1 MPTPFGKHFKNKA
14 HKTMHDQDAVQA
26 EQLWLSFGS
35 DEPVL
40 QDVSFTIPKG
50 SISAIIGP
58 NGSGK
63 TTLLKVLL
71 GLLSP
76 QQGKVWV
83 LGKTPQQA
91 RGEVAYVP
99 QRFTFDKSFPITA
112 LEFLQLSHPHCS
124 KEKIEQYLSHLNI
137 AETLHMKLGSLSG
150 GQLQR
155 VLIER
160 SMLGDPKVLFL
171 DEPGAGIDIAGAQTF
186 YQLVLHL
193 HREHGSTVVMVS
205 HELDVV
211 ANYADLVLCLNR
223 KLVCQGRPEQVL
235 TPDTLKQLY
244 GKEAVLYHHK
254 HQEG

>member
-1 MPTPFGKHFKNKA
+1 
-14 HKTMHDQDAVQA
+14 MHDRDAVQA

-40 QDVSFTIPKG
+40 QDVSFSVPQG
-50 SISAIIGP
+50 SITAIIGP

-71 GLLSP
+71 GFLSP
-76 QQGKVWV
+76 QKGKVWV

-99 QRFTFDKSFPITA
+99 QRFTFDKSFPITV
-112 LEFLQLSHPHCS
+112 LEFLQLSHPLCS
-124 KEKIEQYLSHLNI
+124 KEKMAESLSHLNI
-137 AETLHMKLGSLSG
+137 EKTLHRKLGSLSG

-160 SMLGDPKVLFL
+160 SMLGDPRVLFL
-171 DEPGAGIDIAGAQTF
+171 DEPAAGIDVAGAQTF
-186 YQLVLHL
+186 YELVLHL

-211 ANYADLVLCLNR
+211 ASYADLVLCVNR
-223 KLVCQGRPEQVL
+223 RLVCQGKPRQVL
-235 TPDTLKQLY
+235 TPDTLKELY
-244 GKEAVLYHHK
+244 GKEAGLYRHNH
-254 HQEG
+254 

>member
-1 MPTPFGKHFKNKA
+1 M
-14 HKTMHDQDAVQA
+14 QDRHAVQA
-26 EQLWLSFGS
+26 EGLWLSFGS

-40 QDVSFTIPKG
+40 QDVSFSIPQE
-50 SISAIIGP
+50 SITAIIGP

-71 GLLSP
+71 GFLSP
-76 QQGKVWV
+76 QKGKVWV

-91 RGEVAYVP
+91 RREVAYVP
-99 QRFTFDKSFPITA
+99 QRFTFDKSFPITV
-112 LEFLQLSHPHCS
+112 LEFLQLSHPHCP
-124 KEKIEQYLSHLNI
+124 KEKIAQYLGHLSI
-137 AETLHMKLGSLSG
+137 AETLQMKLGSLSG

-171 DEPGAGIDIAGAQTF
+171 DEPAAGIDISGAQTF
-186 YQLVLHL
+186 YELVLHL
-193 HREHGSTVVMVS
+193 HREHGSTIVT

-223 KLVCQGRPEQVL
+223 KLVCQGRPQQVL
-235 TPDTLKQLY
+235 TPDTLKELY
-244 GKEAVLYHHK
+244 GKEAAIYHHN

>member
-1 MPTPFGKHFKNKA
+1 M
-14 HKTMHDQDAVQA
+14 QDRHAVQA
-26 EQLWLSFGS
+26 EGLWLSFGS

-40 QDVSFTIPKG
+40 QDVSFSIPQE
-50 SISAIIGP
+50 SITAIIGP

-71 GLLSP
+71 GFLSP
-76 QQGKVWV
+76 QKGKVWV

-91 RGEVAYVP
+91 RREVAYVP
-99 QRFTFDKSFPITA
+99 QRFTFDKSFPITV
-112 LEFLQLSHPHCS
+112 LEFLQLSHPHCP
-124 KEKIEQYLSHLNI
+124 KEKIAQYLGHLSI
-137 AETLHMKLGSLSG
+137 AETLQMKLGSLSG

-171 DEPGAGIDIAGAQTF
+171 DEPAAGIDISGAQTF
-186 YQLVLHL
+186 YELVLHL
-193 HREHGSTVVMVS
+193 HREHGSTIVMVS

-223 KLVCQGRPEQVL
+223 KLVCQGRPQQVL
-235 TPDTLKQLY
+235 TPDTLKELY
-244 GKEAVLYHHK
+244 GKEAAIYHHN

>member
-1 MPTPFGKHFKNKA
+1 M
-14 HKTMHDQDAVQA
+14 QDRHAVQV

-40 QDVSFTIPKG
+40 QDVTFSIPQG
-50 SISAIIGP
+50 GITAVIGP

-71 GLLSP
+71 GFLSP
-76 QQGKVWV
+76 QRGEVWV
-83 LGKTPQQA
+83 LGKTPQQV

-99 QRFTFDKSFPITA
+99 QHFTFDKTFPITV

-124 KEKIEQYLSHLNI
+124 REKIAEYLGHLNI
-137 AETLHMKLGSLSG
+137 AETLEMKLGSLSG

-160 SMLGDPKVLFL
+160 AMLGDPKVLFL
-171 DEPGAGIDIAGAQTF
+171 DEPAAGIDIAGAQTF
-186 YQLVLHL
+186 YELVSHL

-223 KLVCQGRPEQVL
+223 KLVCQGRPQQVL
-235 TPDTLKQLY
+235 TPDTLRELY
-244 GKEAVLYHHK
+244 GKEAALYRHR

>member
-1 MPTPFGKHFKNKA
+1 VPE
-14 HKTMHDQDAVQA
+14 QSAVQA
-26 EQLWLSFGS
+26 EQVWLSFGS
-35 DEPVL
+35 DQPVL
-40 QDVSFTIPKG
+40 QDVSFSIPYG
-50 SISAIIGP
+50 SITAIIGP

-71 GLLSP
+71 GFLSP
-76 QQGKVWV
+76 QKGSVRV

-91 RGEVAYVP
+91 RDEVAYVP
-99 QRFTFDKSFPITA
+99 QRFTFDKSFPITV
-112 LEFLQLSHPHCS
+112 LEFLQLSHPRCP
-124 KEKIEQYLSHLNI
+124 KEKIEQYLGHLNI
-137 AETLHMKLGSLSG
+137 ADTLQMKLGSLSG

-160 SMLGDPKVLFL
+160 SMLGDPKILFL
-171 DEPGAGIDIAGAQTF
+171 DEPASGIDIAGAQTF

-223 KLVCQGRPEQVL
+223 KLVCQGKPQQVL
-235 TPDTLKQLY
+235 VPETMRELY
-244 GKEAVLYHHK
+244 GKEAGLYHH
-254 HQEG
+254 HHPQG

>member
-1 MPTPFGKHFKNKA
+1 MQELF
-14 HKTMHDQDAVQA
+14 AVQA
-26 EQLWLSFGS
+26 EGLWLSFGS

-40 QDVSFTIPKG
+40 QDVSFSIPQG
-50 SISAIIGP
+50 GITAIIGP

-71 GLLSP
+71 GFLSP
-76 QQGKVWV
+76 QKGKVWV
-83 LGKTPQQA
+83 LGKTPEHA

-99 QRFTFDKSFPITA
+99 QRFTFDKTFPITVF
-112 LEFLQLSHPHCS
+112 EFLQLSHPHCS
-124 KEKIEQYLSHLNI
+124 QEKIAQYLGHLSI
-137 AETLHMKLGSLSG
+137 AETLQMKLGSLSG

-171 DEPGAGIDIAGAQTF
+171 DEPSAGIDIVGVQTF
-186 YQLVLHL
+186 YELVSHL
-193 HREHGSTVVMVS
+193 HREHGTTVVMVS

-223 KLVCQGRPEQVL
+223 KLVCQGRPQQVL
-235 TPDTLKQLY
+235 TPDMLKDLY
-244 GKEAVLYHHK
+244 GKEAALYRHA
-254 HQEG
+254 HQKG